1 MSTEQ
6 KPRFV
11 MIVTDGPLMA
21 GRPSKLAN
29 RSAIHLSIISP
40 PLPPAA
46 IATTIVTGVS
56 PLIHGIVTKGI
67 VDSELLTAR
76 ESVRT
81 DRRFQTFWDE
91 SDLEV
96 KLINWPATIGD
107 GQVTNLQ
114 SFQEFQDA
122 KECLDA
128 EIVGILLPLLA
139 REQKTHQQVLD
150 TQEELE
156 NFLEC
161 LPKET
166 NVLLVHRRTGD
177 DGIPLKSMHTL
188 CATFLV
194 DKCEFQSKKLYYL
207 ESVGAASYLLAGV
220 PCPIGV
226 AQPKWQFLPP
236 CADDIQSVFPKNPL
250 SDTVDWPAL
259 IQQIIQSD
267 NTASITLLTQRF
279 ATLVS
284 LAFKKQLWDKLEF
297 NSACLVQLRG
307 KPFDY
312 WMLILALEQQGKIEE
327 LQPVTVHLEKLFPN
341 VFITRIAKTLVQFDE
356 QETLDLLQTI
366 EIEKMGIYHALGLY
380 GRSCL
385 KAGLMERG
393 EAALVLATQK
403 GVAISADRVQ
413 LAKFYFENGE
423 YEKALRFMK
432 RIGESDCELSWQVL
446 RLKIL
451 DSLNRKKEA
460 LLLAKRILG
469 IKSTHEVA
477 LKALEKFS

>member
-1 MSTEQ
+1 MSTDQ

-11 MIVTDGPLMA
+11 MIVTDAPLMA

-29 RSAIHLSIISP
+29 RVAIHLTIISA

-46 IATTIVTGVS
+46 SATTIATGVS
-56 PLIHGIVTKGI
+56 PLIHGIVTKGT
-67 VDSELLTAR
+67 VDSESLTIR

-91 SDLEV
+91 SDLVV

-122 KECLDA
+122 KECLGA
-128 EIVGILLPLLA
+128 EIVGILLPRLA
-139 REQKTHQQVLD
+139 REENTPREVSD
-150 TQEELE
+150 TQQELE

-166 NVLLVHRRTGD
+166 KVLIVHRRTED
-177 DGIPLKSMHTL
+177 DGVPLNSMHTL

-194 DKCEFQSKKLYYL
+194 GNYEIQPKKLCYL
-207 ESVGAASYLLAGV
+207 EAVGAASYLLAGV
-220 PCPIGV
+220 PCPLGV

-236 CADDIQSVFPKNPL
+236 CAEDIQSVFPKNPL
-250 SDTVDWPAL
+250 PDTVDWPAL

-279 ATLVS
+279 TTLVS
-284 LAFKKQLWDKLEF
+284 LAFKKQLWEKLEF
-297 NSACLVQLRG
+297 NSTCLIQLRG

-327 LQPVTVHLEKLFPN
+327 LQPIITQLEKLFPN
-341 VFITRIAKTLVQFDE
+341 IFITRIAKTLVQFDE
-356 QETLDLLQTI
+356 KEILDLLQSI
-366 EIEKMGIYHALGLY
+366 EIEKMSVYHALGLY

-385 KAGLMERG
+385 KVGLKERG
-393 EAALVLATQK
+393 EAALTLAIQRGT
-403 GVAISADRVQ
+403 AISADRVQ

-423 YEKALRFMK
+423 FKKALRFMK

-451 DSLNRKKEA
+451 DSLNLKEEA
-460 LLLAKRILG
+460 LLQAKRILAEMT
-469 IKSTHEVA
+469 THGLA
-477 LKALEKFS
+477 LKVLEKFS

>member
-1 MSTEQ
+1 MSTDQ

-11 MIVTDGPLMA
+11 MIVTDAPLMA

-29 RSAIHLSIISP
+29 RVAIHLTIISA

-46 IATTIVTGVS
+46 SATTIATGVS
-56 PLIHGIVTKGI
+56 PLIHGIVTKGT
-67 VDSELLTAR
+67 VDSESLTIR

-91 SDLEV
+91 SDLDV

-122 KECLDA
+122 KECLGA
-128 EIVGILLPLLA
+128 EIVGILLPRLA
-139 REQKTHQQVLD
+139 REENTPREVSD
-150 TQEELE
+150 TQQELE

-166 NVLLVHRRTGD
+166 KVLIVHRRTED
-177 DGIPLKSMHTL
+177 DGVPLKSMHTL

-194 DKCEFQSKKLYYL
+194 GNYEIQPKKLCYL
-207 ESVGAASYLLAGV
+207 EAVGAASYLLAGV
-220 PCPIGV
+220 PCPVGV
-226 AQPKWQFLPP
+226 VQPKWQFLPP
-236 CADDIQSVFPKNPL
+236 CAEDIQSVFPKNPL

-279 ATLVS
+279 TTLVS
-284 LAFKKQLWDKLEF
+284 LAFKKQLWEKLEF
-297 NSACLVQLRG
+297 NSTCLIQLRG
-307 KPFDY
+307 NPFDY

-327 LQPVTVHLEKLFPN
+327 LQPVTVLLEKLFPN
-341 VFITRIAKTLVQFDE
+341 IFITRIAKALVQFDE

-366 EIEKMGIYHALGLY
+366 EIEKMGVYHALGLY

-385 KAGLMERG
+385 KATITRCRERH
-393 EAALVLATQK
+393 
-403 GVAISADRVQ
+403 RV
-413 LAKFYFENGE
+413 F
-423 YEKALRFMK
+423 
-432 RIGESDCELSWQVL
+432 SWTYDNL
-446 RLKIL
+446 WAG
-451 DSLNRKKEA
+451 S
-460 LLLAKRILG
+460 
-469 IKSTHEVA
+469 
-477 LKALEKFS
+477 

>member
-6 KPRFV
+6 KPRLV
-11 MIVTDGPLMA
+11 MIVTNGPLMV

-29 RSAIHLSIISP
+29 RPAIHLSIISP

-46 IATTIVTGVS
+46 IATTIATGVS
-56 PLIHGIVTKGI
+56 PLIHGIVTKGT
-67 VDSELLTAR
+67 VDSELLTIR

-81 DRRFQTFWDE
+81 DRRYQTFWDE

-107 GQVTNLQ
+107 EQVTNVQ
-114 SFQEFQDA
+114 SYQEFQDA

-139 REQKTHQQVLD
+139 REKNTHLQVLD
-150 TQEELE
+150 TQKELE

-161 LPKET
+161 VPKET
-166 NVLLVHRRTGD
+166 RVLLVHRRTGD
-177 DGIPLKSMHTL
+177 EGVPVKSMHTL
-188 CATFLV
+188 CATFLI
-194 DKCEFQSKKLYYL
+194 DDCEFQSKNLCYL
-207 ESVGAASYLLAGV
+207 ETIGGASYLLAGI
-220 PCPIGV
+220 PCPVGV
-226 AQPKWQFLPP
+226 VQPKLQFLPSL
-236 CADDIQSVFPKNPL
+236 ANDIQRVFPKNPVQD
-250 SDTVDWPAL
+250 SVDWPEL
-259 IQQIIQSD
+259 IQQLIHAD

-279 ATLVS
+279 TTLVS
-284 LAFKKQLWDKLEF
+284 LAFKKQLWSELECS
-297 NSACLVQLRG
+297 SACLIQLRG

-312 WMLILALEQQGKIEE
+312 WMLILALEQQGKMEE
-327 LQPVTVHLEKLFPN
+327 LQPVIVLLEKHFPN
-341 VFITRIAKTLVQFDE
+341 IFITRIAKMLVQFEE
-356 QETLDLLQTI
+356 QETLDVLKTV
-366 EIEKMGIYHALGLY
+366 EIEKMGVYHALGLY

-385 KAGLMERG
+385 KAGLVDQG
-393 EAALVLATQK
+393 EAALVLAIQK

-413 LAKFYFENGE
+413 LSKFYFENGE
-423 YEKALRFMK
+423 VKKALRIMK
-432 RIGESDCELSWQVL
+432 RIGESECELSWQVL

-460 LLLAKRILG
+460 LLLAKRILD
-469 IKSTHEVA
+469 KNSTHEVA

>member
-177 DGIPLKSMHTL
+177 DGVPLKSMHTL

-267 NTASITLLTQRF
+267 NTASIPLLTQRF

-284 LAFKKQLWDKLEF
+284 LAFKK
-297 NSACLVQLRG
+297 
-307 KPFDY
+307 
-312 WMLILALEQQGKIEE
+312 
-327 LQPVTVHLEKLFPN
+327 
-341 VFITRIAKTLVQFDE
+341 
-356 QETLDLLQTI
+356 TI
-366 EIEKMGIYHALGLY
+366 MG
-380 GRSCL
+380 
-385 KAGLMERG
+385 
-393 EAALVLATQK
+393 
-403 GVAISADRVQ
+403 
-413 LAKFYFENGE
+413 
-423 YEKALRFMK
+423 
-432 RIGESDCELSWQVL
+432 
-446 RLKIL
+446 
-451 DSLNRKKEA
+451 
-460 LLLAKRILG
+460 
-469 IKSTHEVA
+469 
-477 LKALEKFS
+477 